1 MKNII
6 LILAVIAISFTV
18 TAQNKTVK
26 TSFKVYGNCTQCKE
40 RIESAL
46 DIKGIKLAEWNI
58 DTKVLQL
65 VYDSTK
71 ISETQIRQKIAAVGH
86 DTDKDK
92 APDNVYLRLP
102 DCCLF
107 RENNNTHH
115 D

>member
-1 MKNII
+1 MKNIL
-6 LILAVIAISFTV
+6 LIIAVIVISFSV

-71 ISETQIRQKIAAVGH
+71 ISESQIRQKIAV
-86 DTDKDK
+86 
-92 APDNVYLRLP
+92 
-102 DCCLF
+102 
-107 RENNNTHH
+107 
-115 D
+115 